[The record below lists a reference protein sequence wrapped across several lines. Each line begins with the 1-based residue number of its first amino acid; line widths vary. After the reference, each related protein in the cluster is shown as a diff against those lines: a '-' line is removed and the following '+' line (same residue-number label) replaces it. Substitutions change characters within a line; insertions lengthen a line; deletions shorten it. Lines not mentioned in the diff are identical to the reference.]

1 MGGEVLASAGVQA
14 AEGLAESDALI
25 LSLLQLSLR
34 LGADCSSKM
43 AGVSRTEAWKRRTE
57 NK

>member
-1 MGGEVLASAGVQA
+1 MEGAVLASAGVEA

-43 AGVSRTEAWKRRTE
+43 AGVSRTEAWKRRAQI
-57 NK
+57 K